1 MMSEAKIQKQIIDY
15 LTSKGAYV
23 VKTIQ
28 TNRSGTPDLICCLN
42 GLFLA
47 VEVKTSKGVTSAL
60 QEYHL
65 KLIGDCGGIGIVA
78 CSVEDVKIQLK
89 ERGL

>member
-1 MMSEAKIQKQIIDY
+1 MKESKIQKQIIDY

-42 GLFLA
+42 GLFIA
-47 VEVKTSKGVTSAL
+47 IEVKTTKGVTSAL
-60 QEYHL
+60 QEHHL
-65 KLIGDCGGIGIVA
+65 KLIGNSKGIGLVA
-78 CSVEDVKIQLK
+78 RSVDEVREYLYKV
-89 ERGL
+89 GVV